1 MRLPLAREGL
11 PFILST
17 ALPAI
22 VLLDAA
28 VLLGGPFLWTVAL
41 IISVLALCVLAFF
54 RDPERHGPI
63 GQDLVLAPADGKV
76 IEVCTVEEPSYL
88 HGQALRISIFLSLFD
103 VHVNRYPVSGAVE
116 LREYEP
122 GRFEP
127 AWRRSASA
135 SNERS
140 STGIHTLRFPVLVRQ
155 IAGLAAKRI
164 VTYAEVGD
172 QVRQGERMGL
182 IRFGSRVD
190 VYLPATANVE
200 VRVGK
205 RAVGGVTI
213 LARLPSETTGTP

>member
-28 VLLGGPFLWTVAL
+28 LLIGGAFLWTVAL
-41 IISVLALCVLAFF
+41 LVTALAVGVLAFF
-54 RDPERHGPI
+54 RDPERYGPT
-63 GQDLVLAPADGKV
+63 GSGLVLAPADGKV
-76 IEVCTVEEPSYL
+76 IDVSTVDEPSYL
-88 HGQALRISIFLSLFD
+88 HGQALKISIFLSLFD

-116 LREYEP
+116 LRQYEP

-127 AWRRSASA
+127 AWRRSASL

-140 STGIHTLRFPVLVRQ
+140 STGIHAPGFPILVRQ

-164 VTYAEVGD
+164 VTYAKVGD

-190 VYLPATANVE
+190 VYLPPNAVAD
-200 VRVGK
+200 VRVGE

-213 LARLPSETTGTP
+213 LAHLPTETEERQ

>member
-1 MRLPLAREGL
+1 
-11 PFILST
+11 
-17 ALPAI
+17 
-22 VLLDAA
+22 
-28 VLLGGPFLWTVAL
+28 
-41 IISVLALCVLAFF
+41 
-54 RDPERHGPI
+54 
-63 GQDLVLAPADGKV
+63 
-76 IEVCTVEEPSYL
+76 EPSYL

-127 AWRRSASA
+127 AWRSSASA

-140 STGIHTLRFPVLVRQ
+140 STGIHTVRFPVLVRQ

-164 VTYAEVGD
+164 VTYAQVGD
-172 QVRQGERMGL
+172 HVRQGERMGL

-190 VYLPATANVE
+190 VYLPATANVD

-213 LARLPSETTGTP
+213 LARLPSETAETP